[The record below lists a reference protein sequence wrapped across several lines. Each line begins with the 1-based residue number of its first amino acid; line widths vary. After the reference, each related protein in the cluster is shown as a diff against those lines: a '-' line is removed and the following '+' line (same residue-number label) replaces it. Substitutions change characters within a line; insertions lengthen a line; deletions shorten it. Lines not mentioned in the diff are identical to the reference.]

1 MVRFKVRQVSMSTT
15 LIENNYG
22 ASHVRL
28 IKVRRLQDRHD
39 LKELSVGIQFEGEF
53 ESSYITGD
61 NRSIL
66 PADTIKNTVY
76 ALAKLYTI
84 EQIEDFAQQLINHFL
99 TDNSQVKR
107 VRVEIAEYLWT
118 RIPFGGKQHPWSF
131 MPAGPERRTTIV
143 TGTRETVFIESGI
156 ENLQVVK
163 TTGSGFEGYLHDP
176 FTTLKET
183 SDRILVTAVKA
194 SWLYSDNEIPF
205 SVYWHGIRQAILDT
219 FVEHESRS
227 MQYTLHAMAEAV
239 LERYEDIAEIHLW
252 VPNKDCRLVDLGLFG
267 LENKNEVFAPAE
279 EPFELIEARLRR
291 ETLD

>member
-1 MVRFKVRQVSMSTT
+1 MSTT
-15 LIENNYG
+15 LLENNYG

-39 LKELSVGIQFEGEF
+39 LKELSVGVQFEGEF
-53 ESSYITGD
+53 ENSYTTGD

-84 EQIEDFAQQLINHFL
+84 EQIEEFAQQLINHFL
-99 TDNSQVKR
+99 TDNPQVRK

-118 RIPFGGKQHPWSF
+118 RLPFGGKPHPWSF
-131 MPAGPERRTTIV
+131 TPSGPERRTTAV
-143 TGTRETVFIESGI
+143 TSTRETVLIESGI
-156 ENLQVVK
+156 ENLRIVK
-163 TTGSGFEGYLHDP
+163 TTGSGFEGYAHDP

-183 SDRILVTAVKA
+183 ADRILSTAVKA

-205 SVYWHGIRQAILDT
+205 SVYWHGVRQAILDT

-227 MQYTLHAMAEAV
+227 PQFTLHAMADAV
-239 LERYEDIAEIHLW
+239 LERYPDIAEIRLW
-252 VPNKDCRLVDLGLFG
+252 LPNKDCRLVDLGLLG
-267 LENKNEVFAPAE
+267 LENNNEVFAPAE
-279 EPFELIEARLRR
+279 EPYELIEARLRR
-291 ETLD
+291 ESID

>member
-1 MVRFKVRQVSMSTT
+1 VSR
-15 LIENNYG
+15 
-22 ASHVRL
+22 A
-28 IKVRRLQDRHD
+28 QDRHD

-53 ESSYITGD
+53 AASYTAGD

-84 EQIEDFAQQLINHFL
+84 DAIEEFGQSLIEHFL
-99 TDNSQVKR
+99 TGNAQVRK
-107 VRVEIAEYLWT
+107 VRVEIAEHLWT
-118 RIPFGGKQHPWSF
+118 RIPFGGKPHPWSF
-131 MPAGPERRTTIV
+131 TPAGPERRTTVV
-143 TGTRETVFIESGI
+143 TGTREVVLIESGL

-163 TTGSGFEGYLHDP
+163 TSGSGFEGYLHDP

-183 SDRILVTAVKA
+183 SDRILAAAVKA

-205 SVYWHGIRQAILDT
+205 SVYWHGVRQAILDT

-227 MQYTLHAMAEAV
+227 MQYTLQAIAEAV
-239 LERYEDIAEIHLW
+239 LERYADIAEIRLW
-252 VPNKDCRLVDLGLFG
+252 LPNKDCRLVDLSWFG
-267 LENKNEVFAPAE
+267 LENNNEVFAPAE

-291 ETLD
+291 ISGEDRLPD

>member
-1 MVRFKVRQVSMSTT
+1 MSTT

-22 ASHVRL
+22 TAHVRL
-28 IKVRRLQDRHD
+28 LKVRRLQDRHD

-53 ESSYITGD
+53 ASSYTSGD

-176 FTTLKET
+176 FTTLK
-183 SDRILVTAVKA
+183 A